1 MPKIVNHEEQRRL
14 VAEAALRVIKH
25 SGLEEATVRKVAKEA
40 GLSVGSMRHYFS
52 TQAELYIFCMNLIAE
67 RVEERLGTL
76 PYGDN
81 LLSDLR
87 GLLLQFLPIDE
98 ERVMEMEVWF
108 VFQSKMLAYP
118 ELKTVSS
125 SVQNGIYK
133 ASLFVLDELEKNKL
147 LRPELN
153 IELEAEKLY
162 ALIDGLA
169 IHRVLH
175 PNQLS
180 VEQMDK
186 LLESHLLSLC
196 S

>member
-25 SGLEEATVRKVAKEA
+25 AGLEEATVRKVAKEA

-67 RVEERLGTL
+67 RVEERLAHLNYEG
-76 PYGDN
+76 P
-81 LLSDLR
+81 LLSNLKK
-87 GLLLQFLPIDE
+87 LLLQFLPIDE
-98 ERVMEMEVWF
+98 ERSLEMEVWF
-108 VFQSKMLAYP
+108 VFQSKMLAYS
-118 ELKTVSS
+118 ELKNFSS
-125 SVQNGIYK
+125 FVQNGIYK
-133 ASLFVLDELEKNKL
+133 ASLFVLEELASNKL
-147 LRPELN
+147 LRPDLD
-153 IELEAEKLY
+153 IEAEAEKLY

-175 PNQLS
+175 PDRLS
-180 VEQMDK
+180 VERMDK
-186 LLESHLLSLC
+186 LLESHLSSLC

>member
-40 GLSVGSMRHYFS
+40 GLSAGSMRHYFS

-67 RVEERLGTL
+67 RVEERIVTL
-76 PYGDN
+76 PYEGP

-87 GLLLQFLPIDE
+87 GLLLQLLPIDE
-98 ERVMEMEVWF
+98 ERVLEMEVWF

-125 SVQNGIYK
+125 AVQNGLYK

-147 LRPELN
+147 LRPGLDLEF
-153 IELEAEKLY
+153 EAEKLY

-180 VEQMDK
+180 VERMDK